1 MIRNSR
7 RQLALLLSLTLLLTL
22 AACGGNGE
30 ADAPPAATQAVAATA
45 PGAADSSTAI
55 PSPSPMLTP
64 FPAPGEDTSRAE
76 GDPTIPTRTPT
87 PDPAAPAPTASIA
100 APEAAALPAPI
111 CNSLTLDNPEGPYYT
126 PDTPERAS
134 LLEAGLPGERFVVSG
149 YVLGPDCAPIPGA
162 WLDFWHADAA
172 GQYDNSGYRLR
183 GHQFTDA
190 NGRYTLETV
199 FPGLYPGRT
208 RHIHVKV
215 MAPGG
220 PILTT
225 QLYFPDEPQNATDGL
240 YQPELEMTVTQ
251 GSEGRTGV
259 FDFVIATE

>member
-1 MIRNSR
+1 MIRNLH
-7 RQLALLLSLTLLLTL
+7 RQLAFPLSLTLLLTL

-30 ADAPPAATQAVAATA
+30 GDAPPAATQAVVATA
-45 PGAADSSTAI
+45 PGAADVPTAL

-76 GDPTIPTRTPT
+76 GDPTIPTRTPEG
-87 PDPAAPAPTASIA
+87 AAPQATTAPAVP
-100 APEAAALPAPI
+100 PEPV
-111 CNSLTLDNPEGPYYT
+111 CNGLTLDNPEGPYYT

-134 LLEAGLPGERFVVSG
+134 LLEAGMSGERFVVSG

-225 QLYFPDEPQNATDGL
+225 QLYFPDEPQNASDGL
-240 YQPELEMTVTQ
+240 FRPELLVTMDDATAGQ
-251 GSEGRTGV
+251 TAT
-259 FDFVIATE
+259 FDFVIATR